1 MLRRSWSVLPADV
14 DHRRSTFQTRPV
26 SWSNCRIHRLTVSPA
41 GTAPRRGASLLSNR
55 QRCGCDGCG
64 ANGDLLGALPV
75 LATIVGALTLVLC
88 EWFGGF
94 WALCRFCH
102 RVFMVEWLLKGCCF
116 GYLISSARVCVMRIE
131 GGYGAPPIATEFF
144 SIVGDDA
151 PVFGCA
157 GR

>member
-1 MLRRSWSVLPADV
+1 VVA
-14 DHRRSTFQTRPV
+14 
-26 SWSNCRIHRLTVSPA
+26 
-41 GTAPRRGASLLSNR
+41 TAVVPM
-55 QRCGCDGCG
+55 
-64 ANGDLLGALPV
+64 GDLLGALPV
-75 LATIVGALTLVLC
+75 LATIMGAFTLVFC

-102 RVFMVEWLLKGCCF
+102 RVFMVDWLLKGCCF